1 MKKIID
7 RLKSPVVWLAV
18 VSQIALIVAI
28 FNPEITD
35 TVKYFINYGDS
46 YRLSEIAYITFRY
59 LFLLLLALGAHF
71 LVASIKNKVLK
82 DASSDA
88 KEGKNE

>member
-1 MKKIID
+1 MKKVID

-35 TVKYFINYGDS
+35 TVKAIGAI
-46 YRLSEIAYITFRY
+46 LVEIFT
-59 LFLLLLALGAHF
+59 LFGIL
-71 LVASIKNKVLK
+71 NNPEN
-82 DASSDA
+82 
-88 KEGKNE
+88 KEGF